1 MTRRYL
7 PTFKVTAA
15 DQDKIDEWLR
25 TVVYPPIVEQ
35 QLKDPRLAQYVYE
48 DEKTGEKI
56 PYAGAIGGGL
66 RYEFT
71 PNAIGTS
78 FWVSYPRPRSK
89 KKNAPQEYFRLDL
102 SDYDSW

>member
-1 MTRRYL
+1 MARRYL

-35 QLKDPRLAQYVYE
+35 QLKDPRIAGYVFT
-48 DEKTGEKI
+48 DEETGVTY
-56 PYAGAIGGGL
+56 PYGGAIGGGL
-66 RYEFT
+66 TYEFSPT
-71 PNAIGTS
+71 SIGTA
-78 FWVSYPRPRSK
+78 FWVKYPKPQGK
-89 KKNAPQEYFRLDL
+89 KKNSPQEYFRLDL